1 MTRGWIKAFLV
12 ACALVLLAA
21 ALRHDLASW
30 SARQGMARLGAGDV
44 AGAEAAFRRAIG
56 FGEPAAPLHFNLGVA
71 HYRDHAHAPAR
82 GQFDLAIAAA
92 ASQPELRQAAHYN
105 RGNSFYRQAESVSG
119 RDRRAAIPLL
129 RQAMD
134 DYRQAL
140 ALAPGDAN
148 ARGNLDLAQARLRG
162 LVSGLGGDKQ
172 DGRAKA
178 GQGKAGEPAGA
189 SPPKDAGRSAGK
201 TPPGDAKPGDQA
213 GSRSEGGDPPSSG
226 GKPSRALTQKE
237 VERLLNDAR
246 GRERP
251 AGSLHGGGKLGPLS
265 MPDKDW

>member
-56 FGEPAAPLHFNLGVA
+56 FGKPAAPLHFNLGVA

-129 RQAMD
+129 RQAMA
-134 DYRQAL
+134 DYRQVL

-178 GQGKAGEPAGA
+178 GQGQGGRARRRIPR
-189 SPPKDAGRSAGK
+189 SKDAGRSAGK
-201 TPPGDAKPGDQA
+201 SPPGDQKPGSSRIARA
-213 GSRSEGGDPPSSG
+213 GIRHRVGEN
-226 GKPSRALTQKE
+226 R
-237 VERLLNDAR
+237 R
-246 GRERP
+246 GR
-251 AGSLHGGGKLGPLS
+251 
-265 MPDKDW
+265 